1 MENRNINLQ
10 SQIQKNVKER
20 KEIDDK
26 TTELL
31 DILDEV
37 GISFSI
43 FFLYPAY

>member
-1 MENRNINLQ
+1 MENQNINLQ

-20 KEIDDK
+20 KETDDT

-37 GISFSI
+37 GIAFI
-43 FFLYPAY
+43 

>member
-1 MENRNINLQ
+1 MENQNINLQ

-20 KEIDDK
+20 KETDDK

-37 GISFSI
+37 GIAFI
-43 FFLYPAY
+43 